1 MVIIDDE
8 VLVRK
13 GVISS
18 VDWESHEIEIA
29 GEAADGRSGLELIRT
44 VQPEL
49 VLTDIRMPHM
59 DGLQMMKEVR
69 EEFPHI
75 RFVILSVLE
84 DFPTVRE
91 ALKLGAVDYM
101 NKFRM
106 DPDELLQS
114 VLKIKATLVP
124 KNSAITAEKADVES
138 PWKVMR
144 EDWLDWLQGTPNE
157 VYDGAIISGSRHVV
171 VVLERNQIHAGT
183 SIKYNELH
191 VQLEAFIE
199 QGEAI
204 ACLFIYES
212 SSGWTLFFRMPK
224 DTSSEFEITCALLER
239 MTAMRHACG
248 DTFSCGVSRAFHQAS
263 ERMEA
268 YREAQAALRLVFYRG
283 YGVYAYDSDQ
293 SAFSDRHSQFMEMGD
308 FKKYLICLEG
318 HDDEAAEKAFQTLFP
333 AIVRE
338 DVTVTE
344 VVDAVHAWVSSV
356 ILLLKDWDGQVPASM
371 LSESMFEQ
379 VHSRGTYLEL
389 RAWCYHLHQL
399 AREMLVSFKKNAN
412 QRPEVQRAIDYIKIH
427 YAEQIRVQ
435 DVAHVVNLSE
445 NYFSNLFTKEVGKT
459 FSQYLQEI
467 RVEKAKELLR
477 GRKLDWFEVGE
488 RVGMDN
494 PKYFSKIFKK
504 YTGCTPIQYTASRK

>member
-1 MVIIDDE
+1 MKVKMVVIDDE
-8 VLVRK
+8 VFVRK

-69 EEFPHI
+69 EQFPHI

-114 VLKIKATLVP
+114 VLKIKAALEP
-124 KNSAITAEKADVES
+124 KNSAMTAEKADVES

-144 EDWLDWLQGTPNE
+144 EDWLDWLQGAPNE
-157 VYDGAIISGSRHVV
+157 VYDGAIQSGSRHVV
-171 VVLERNQIHAGT
+171 AVLERNQSHAGT
-183 SIKYNELH
+183 SIKFNELH
-191 VQLEAFIE
+191 VQLKAFIE
-199 QGEAI
+199 QDEAV
-204 ACLFIYES
+204 ACMFIYES
-212 SSGWTLFFRMPK
+212 SSGWTLLFRMPN
-224 DTSSEFEITCALLER
+224 DASSDSEIHSR
-239 MTAMRHACG
+239 MTAIRHACG
-248 DTFSCGVSRAFHQAS
+248 DTFSCGVSRTFHRAS

-283 YGVYAYDSDQ
+283 YGVYAYDP
-293 SAFSDRHSQFMEMGD
+293 SAYSDRHSQFMEMGD
-308 FKKYLICLEG
+308 FKKYLLHLEG
-318 HDDEAAEKAFQTLFP
+318 HDDEASEKAFQTLFP
-333 AIVRE
+333 ANVVE

-344 VVDAVHAWVSSV
+344 VVDAVHAWVSSI
-356 ILLLKDWDGQVPASM
+356 ILLLKDWGGQVPASM

-389 RAWCYHLHQL
+389 RAWCYQLHQL
-399 AREMLVSFKKNAN
+399 AREMLVAFKKNAHH
-412 QRPEVQRAIDYIKIH
+412 RHEIQRAIDYIKMH
-427 YAEQIRVQ
+427 YAEQIRIQ

-477 GRKLDWFEVGE
+477 GRKMDWFEVGE
-488 RVGMDN
+488 RVGIDN

-504 YTGCTPIQYTASRK
+504 YTGCTPIQYTASGK